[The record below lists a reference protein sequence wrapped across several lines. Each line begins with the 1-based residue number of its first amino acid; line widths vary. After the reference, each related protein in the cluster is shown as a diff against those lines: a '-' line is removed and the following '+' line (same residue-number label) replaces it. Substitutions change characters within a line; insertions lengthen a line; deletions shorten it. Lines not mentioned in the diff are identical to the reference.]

1 MMSEGV
7 ETAAVQADRR
17 KPWPVFAVQCLVVLA
32 VILAGGKWFMA
43 HYTLGL
49 ASGTPCLPGRLYI
62 VEKGL
67 PPVRHGLVAFRTDD
81 RQRPYRPGT
90 KFVKLVVG
98 LPGDQVEINA
108 ACRGAVV
115 SPDGAYPIVLEDRVL
130 DRLGKDC
137 RDLAGSYEIPADS
150 YFVVGTLPDSYDS
163 RYWGLVS
170 SEQVIGRAWKVF

>member
-1 MMSEGV
+1 MLDGLK
-7 ETAAVQADRR
+7 AATVWKAHR
-17 KPWPVFAVQCLVVLA
+17 KPWPVFAVQCLVLLA

-49 ASGTPCLPGRLYI
+49 ASGTPCLPGRLYL
-62 VEKGL
+62 VEKGGQ
-67 PPVRHGLVAFRTDD
+67 PVRHGLVAFRTDG

-90 KFVKLVVG
+90 RFVKLVVG

-115 SPDGAYPIVLEDRVL
+115 RPDGAVYSFVLEDSVL
-130 DRLGKDC
+130 DRLGKEC
-137 RDLAGSYEIPADS
+137 RDFAASYDIPPDS
-150 YFVVGTLPDSYDS
+150 YFVMGTLPDSYDS